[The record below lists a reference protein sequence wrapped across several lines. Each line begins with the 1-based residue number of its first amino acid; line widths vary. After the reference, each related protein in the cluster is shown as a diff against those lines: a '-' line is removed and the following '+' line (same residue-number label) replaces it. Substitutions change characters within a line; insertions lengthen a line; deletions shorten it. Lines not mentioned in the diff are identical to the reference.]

1 MVRGANLVYFFVS
14 DMERAVAFYGDVLDL
29 PVSYRAGNDWAQLEA
44 GPIQLGLHGT
54 GQGEHRPG
62 GTLAFTVDDLDAS
75 RASLAARGVGFTHE
89 GGGEGG
95 QPRFVEFDDPDGN
108 VLALFE
114 YEGGGEPS

>member
-1 MVRGANLVYFFVS
+1 MVKRAKLVYFFVT
-14 DMERAVAFYGDVLDL
+14 DMERSVAFYRDVLGL
-29 PVSYRAGNDWAQLEA
+29 PLAYRAGDDWAQLQA

-75 RASLAARGVGFTHE
+75 QARLAARGVGFTHE

-114 YEGGGEPS
+114 FEEGREPT